1 MFKSN
6 SLNTKA
12 VTACMIE
19 IDVSGIAA
27 KVRGKPTIVC
37 DNSGYVVHFNLDA
50 AWSARSDAQAKLTK
64 HTEAEDSTQ
73 LITISE
79 QDTASLSPLSG
90 VYAIEIALVSE
101 SAHAE
106 TAPVW
111 IDCTESIL
119 SYSGT
124 TTEPYD
130 VYNAIMEWLNPQ
142 EGRTQDEILAE
153 IKAHYEN
160 PPEPSLADYKVAVA
174 QKTRYT
180 KLTGK
185 LTLTDGTE
193 VELDGHNFT
202 SGTLRISSSM
212 VSGDFLLPGGV
223 PAAELTASMIVDTD
237 SLDLYK
243 AKIELTEWLETAPF
257 VWYPVPL
264 GCYTIYAMGND
275 SETGIPITA
284 YDAMKKLDEKRVA
297 DLKTLIPPG
306 IVDGK
311 AYSPNQI
318 IGICARYGGVEYED
332 NVDTAEF
339 VNSQT
344 HSVALVA
351 LGVSDSFEWEALPGF
366 ENTDEYETDEEL
378 AAAITAAYGQQISF
392 KGSVYNRGDLPA
404 VPTISDVYRIWYDG
418 NLYVISDLSDQ
429 VQTLRDL
436 LMHTVATINA
446 FAYIDRQGKLRIK
459 GLSSVPYSE
468 PTIERA
474 LTTHDTTRSVVSR
487 AEYKLLELTTTYE
500 DSQHRSVPFSDMT
513 NWSDGVTAEL
523 PHNPM
528 WTVLDESTKSIRQ
541 SLISITQALDP
552 VTFYPVDV
560 AMYTDARLGLYDW
573 VTVKGVPAPITS
585 YSWQCGGTEG
595 IECCGSEAAAG
606 IIKSQMEKAAD
617 AASAAAT
624 NTMRDIYRTLMHTY
638 QGMQNFTYVDIE
650 HYTYKEIE
658 EE

>member
-1 MFKSN
+1 
-6 SLNTKA
+6 
-12 VTACMIE
+12 MIE

-27 KVRGKPTIVC
+27 KVRGKPEIVC
-37 DNSGYVVHFNLDA
+37 DNSGYAVHFNLDA
-50 AWSARSDAQAKLTK
+50 AWSIRSDAQAKLTK

-73 LITISE
+73 LITLSG
-79 QDTASLSPLSG
+79 QGTASLSPLSG
-90 VYAIEIALVSE
+90 VYAVEIALVSE
-101 SAHAE
+101 AAHAE

-160 PPEPSLADYKVAVA
+160 PPEPSPDDYKAAIA

-193 VELDGHNFT
+193 VELEGGNFT

-223 PAAELTASMIVDTD
+223 PAAELTASLIVETD

-264 GCYTIYAMGND
+264 GRYTIYVVGND

-284 YDAMKKLDEKRVA
+284 YDGMKKLDEKRLA
-297 DLKTLIPPG
+297 DIKTLIPPG

-318 IGICARYGGVEYED
+318 ISICARYGEIDYAD
-332 NVDTAEF
+332 NVDDSRF
-339 VNSQT
+339 INSQT
-344 HSVALVA
+344 HSTVYIA
-351 LGVSDSFEWEALPGF
+351 LGVSDAYNWIILAGF
-366 ENTDEYETDEEL
+366 ENADAYESDEEL
-378 AAAITAAYGQQISF
+378 ADAISARYGQQVSF
-392 KGSVYNRGDLPA
+392 KGSVYSKSELPA
-404 VPTISDVYRIWYDG
+404 APEISDAYRVQYNG
-418 NLYVISDLSDQ
+418 NLYVISKVSDQ

-436 LMHTVATINA
+436 LMHTVQTLNA
-446 FAYIDRQGKLRIK
+446 FAYIDRDGKLKIK
-459 GLSSVPYSE
+459 PLSTMPYE
-468 PTIERA
+468 PPTVERE
-474 LTTHDTTRSVVSR
+474 LTSSDTTQSVVSR
-487 AEYKLLELTTTYE
+487 AEYKLFRLMASYE
-500 DSQHRSVPFSDMT
+500 DSQHRSKNFSGETLWD
-513 NWSDGVTAEL
+513 DGITAEL
-523 PHNPM
+523 PHNPL
-528 WTVLDESTKSIRQ
+528 WTVLDEDTKPVVQ
-541 SLISITQALDP
+541 SLISIKQALDP
-552 VTFYPVDV
+552 ITFYPFSVSS
-560 AMYTDARLGLYDW
+560 YGDARLSLYDW
-573 VTVKGVPAPITS
+573 IKIDGVLAPITAM
-585 YSWQCGGTEG
+585 SWQCGNVEM
-595 IECCGSEAAAG
+595 IECCGESSAAG
-606 IIKSQMEKAAD
+606 IIKSQAEKATE
-617 AASAAAT
+617 AASASAS
-624 NTMRDIYRTLMHTY
+624 NQMREIYRTLMHTY
-638 QGMQNFTYVDIE
+638 TGLQAFTYNDIA
-650 HYTYKEIE
+650 HYTYFEIE
-658 EE
+658 KEEE